1 MEIVSDSNGV
11 RSTVI
16 IRACK
21 IKYHTN
27 QGICY
32 TCVREVMSL
41 IFADV
46 ECVHSRQAAKSLEHN
61 GNRTRD
67 FWFASPMQTTRSS
80 RFSREVF
87 LKPI

>member
-1 MEIVSDSNGV
+1 MEVVSDSHGV

-32 TCVREVMSL
+32 TCVRELMSL

-46 ECVHSRQAAKSLEHN
+46 SVPTAGKLQ
-61 GNRTRD
+61 NRLSKVARD

-80 RFSREVF
+80 RFRCEVF